1 MCMITIMHALPM
13 SSNTDAHHSM
23 PPIHAVAT
31 ELSVAPCF
39 RPLYFGVHWHPAN
52 HHHRGSANHRVHW
65 ADLPLGTTG
74 EEFRRWC
81 DGIVPRVQQVLQ
93 AVMMASP
100 GQASSLQGSHGG
112 TVAMQLVHMEKTNPP
127 YSGGWLFTWRS
138 LANLCKRPM
147 TTDPM
152 TTEPTCRS
160 PPRALVGRLGQEGGP
175 GRAVRSLRGGSEGCV
190 SDGGGRMPA
199 PVQDAGPRSDTA

>member
-1 MCMITIMHALPM
+1 MITIMHALPM

-81 DGIVPRVQQVLQ
+81 DGIVPRVQVGGRRSDKTGE
-93 AVMMASP
+93 AGEAAAPWRPAPSSAMPS
-100 GQASSLQGSHGG
+100 SSLFLAGA
-112 TVAMQLVHMEKTNPP
+112 VPP
-127 YSGGWLFTWRS
+127 SRWRALCHPHPLPPTPLGRCSAVFRQWLNALKSTWR
-138 LANLCKRPM
+138 RQ
-147 TTDPM
+147 
-152 TTEPTCRS
+152 
-160 PPRALVGRLGQEGGP
+160 V
-175 GRAVRSLRGGSEGCV
+175 
-190 SDGGGRMPA
+190 
-199 PVQDAGPRSDTA
+199 DTADVRGRITGSSFAGTTGTTASLGFRIAGRTAGSRWS

>member
-1 MCMITIMHALPM
+1 MITIMHALPM

-81 DGIVPRVQQVLQ
+81 DGIVPRVQQFLQ

-127 YSGGWLFTWRS
+127 YIYLYIHVRQFSIAIFASAFITFLF
-138 LANLCKRPM
+138 
-147 TTDPM
+147 
-152 TTEPTCRS
+152 
-160 PPRALVGRLGQEGGP
+160 ALVAYGYLHGAALGTC
-175 GRAVRSLRGGSEGCV
+175 ANVR
-190 SDGGGRMPA
+190 
-199 PVQDAGPRSDTA
+199 

>member
-23 PPIHAVAT
+23 PPIHGVAT

-100 GQASSLQGSHGG
+100 GQGSSLQGTHVPFTPQGHWWGG
-112 TVAMQLVHMEKTNPP
+112 
-127 YSGGWLFTWRS
+127 
-138 LANLCKRPM
+138 
-147 TTDPM
+147 
-152 TTEPTCRS
+152 
-160 PPRALVGRLGQEGGP
+160 
-175 GRAVRSLRGGSEGCV
+175 
-190 SDGGGRMPA
+190 
-199 PVQDAGPRSDTA
+199 